1 MEDGRK
7 GGLIAILDRGNDDDV
22 RFTYLSADI
31 RPFGTLKSVVSDVAD
46 DDDDVAAVTACTMT
60 VCSSSN
66 GEKCR
71 RRDPDGKL

>member
-46 DDDDVAAVTACTMT
+46 DDVAAVTACTMT

-71 RRDPDGKL
+71 RRDLDGKL